1 MKKQES
7 PGFSRGEHVNAD
19 YCTPIPGGVICG
31 TRMREHSRRSE
42 GIKWCFRCRT
52 RCEMW
57 RVVAVSDGES
67 YYGPTVHI
75 ECGGCRAVDSDL
87 FPGRIREWDEQ

>member
-1 MKKQES
+1 MT
-7 PGFSRGEHVNAD
+7 AD

-31 TRMREHSRRSE
+31 TRMREHSRTSE

-57 RVVAVSDGES
+57 CVVAS
-67 YYGPTVHI
+67 
-75 ECGGCRAVDSDL
+75 
-87 FPGRIREWDEQ
+87 PGRRVLLRPDRAHRMRRLSSR